1 MWEGRDVDVS
11 AMAKEADG
19 RTEDDSGVPTARSA
33 AAFGRY
39 FIASTTA
46 TFFGHAAAASDFEAG
61 KTIEEG
67 AKQARG
73 ATRSLNFNLKWSMNP
88 FASFP
93 WPPSYS
99 LT

>member
-11 AMAKEADG
+11 VMAKEADG

-61 KTIEEG
+61 KTIEER
-67 AKQARG
+67 AKTSKRCDTQ
-73 ATRSLNFNLKWSMNP
+73 TKFNLKWSMNP
-88 FASFP
+88 FP